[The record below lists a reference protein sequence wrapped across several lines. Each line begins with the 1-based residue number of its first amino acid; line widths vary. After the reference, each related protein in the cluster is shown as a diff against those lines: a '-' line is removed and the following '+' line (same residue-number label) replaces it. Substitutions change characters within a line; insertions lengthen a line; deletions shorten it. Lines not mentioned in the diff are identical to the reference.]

1 PAVEG
6 AARNLFHPDPRPHRR
21 RLRAGAHGGGGS
33 GVPGLPGEAVPS
45 DGRGGGGRTPPRR
58 RSRGHRA
65 VRRARPVR
73 AALGRAPAH
82 RDGRRPADQGRRRRR
97 AATPRGERAAR
108 GDGEGAAGPGGHQA
122 YGPAQPPGKGP
133 DDGEGARPQH
143 RRAEADLALR
153 GRQDH
158 DPRPPPVDQEVVGP
172 SCRMIPAMTGSALPT
187 RPLGRSGL
195 AITRVG
201 FGAWAAGG
209 GGWSFGWGPQ
219 DDEDS
224 LAAMRRAIER
234 GVNWI
239 DTAAVYGL
247 GHSEEVIGRFLR
259 ELPSASRPLVFTKC
273 GLIWDEKNP
282 MVQSR
287 RVLQPESI
295 ARECE
300 ASLRRLGVE
309 RIDLYQ
315 FHWPDQTGTAVEDSW
330 AAMARLV
337 EQGKVRAAGVS
348 NFGLELLE
356 RCEAVRHVDSLQ
368 PPFSL
373 VRRGAALSEIPWCV
387 AH

>member
-1 PAVEG
+1 
-6 AARNLFHPDPRPHRR
+6 
-21 RLRAGAHGGGGS
+21 
-33 GVPGLPGEAVPS
+33 
-45 DGRGGGGRTPPRR
+45 
-58 RSRGHRA
+58 
-65 VRRARPVR
+65 
-73 AALGRAPAH
+73 
-82 RDGRRPADQGRRRRR
+82 
-97 AATPRGERAAR
+97 
-108 GDGEGAAGPGGHQA
+108 
-122 YGPAQPPGKGP
+122 
-133 DDGEGARPQH
+133 
-143 RRAEADLALR
+143 
-153 GRQDH
+153 
-158 DPRPPPVDQEVVGP
+158 
-172 SCRMIPAMTGSALPT
+172 MIPAMTGSALPT

-373 VRRGAALSEIPWCV
+373 IRRDAAEREIPWCAARAAGV
-387 AH
+387 IVYSPASSPTASTPRAWRAWLRTTGGAVRRSSRRPTSIATSPCATRCAPSRGGTRSACPWWPSPGPSPAPA